1 MRLVTRRGPS
11 VALVV
16 SHAAGMARPPAAGM
30 ARPPAAGMARPPGA
44 AAKRAGHRIPPPL
57 PTTPPPLARASTH
70 EGYVTKSRP
79 GVRDRAESRTPKNG
93 VRDPRQPAPAPAH
106 EARPCPVTY
115 PRKSRPGVRDRAL
128 PVTGL
133 SPITYPWKRPA
144 RKLFLTRVIESGCGG
159 GGGSSSSSCTL
170 KQDQ

>member
-16 SHAAGMARPPAAGM
+16 SHAAGM

-79 GVRDRAESRTPKNG
+79 GYVTGQSHVPLKMGCVTPANRPRPPHMRPGPARSRTPGNHVQG
-93 VRDPRQPAPAPAH
+93 
-106 EARPCPVTY
+106 C
-115 PRKSRPGVRDRAL
+115 
-128 PVTGL
+128 VTGL
-133 SPITYPWKRPA
+133 CP
-144 RKLFLTRVIESGCGG
+144 
-159 GGGSSSSSCTL
+159 
-170 KQDQ
+170 